1 MKQAFF
7 EENKNKYVYIFEDCQ
22 LVKGFSRTSICD
34 ISRKRILFISNSY
47 YGLTTHFK
55 KSTVGEIDEML
66 DGKNSRL
73 QFYKFLSFLLEECI
87 ADLVDDITAFPEI
100 PVYWDS
106 PSEITNAIIDIRDR
120 WDFLDKAFTELSVL
134 RCQFLQLRFY
144 EKADRVII
152 GQIVSLLK
160 GKCFKDVELLLKFD
174 PEGMPH
180 KFLLQLAARQKNIRF
195 LIHSSP
201 PALNSLSGDTIKY
214 SGQAIT
220 SCSNCGIINPYT
232 LHIPSIQGFMENK
245 LFNSC
250 LNRKIAIDE
259 NGYVKNCPS
268 MKKQYGHINDISLIN
283 VARQN
288 GFKEIGRLNKDE
300 TDICKDCELRY
311 ICSDC
316 RAYTQ
321 GNSLT
326 GKPLKCKYDP
336 YEGKWGQ

>member
-1 MKQAFF
+1 MEQAFF
-7 EENKNKYVYIFEDCQ
+7 EENRNKYVYIFEDCQ

-34 ISRKRILFISNSY
+34 ISRKRIFFISNSY
-47 YGLTTHFK
+47 YELSNYFK
-55 KSTVGEIDEML
+55 KSTVGEIDKML

-73 QFYKFLSFLLEECI
+73 QFNKFLSFLLDENI
-87 ADLVDDITAFPEI
+87 ASLVDDISNFPEI
-100 PVYWDS
+100 PAYWDS

-120 WDFLDKAFTELSVL
+120 WDFLDKAFMELSEL
-134 RCQFLQLRFY
+134 RCEYLQLRFFK
-144 EKADRVII
+144 EADPEII
-152 GQIVSLLK
+152 EQIISMVK
-160 GKCFKDVELLLKFD
+160 GKCFKDAELLLKFD
-174 PEGMPH
+174 AEGISH
-180 KFLLQLAARQKNIRF
+180 EFLLQLSGKQKNVRF
-195 LIHSSP
+195 FIHSAP
-201 PALNSLSGDTIKY
+201 RAFISLSGDTIKY
-214 SGQAIT
+214 SEQVIT

-232 LHIPSIQGFMENK
+232 LSIPSIQGFMENK

-268 MKKQYGHINDISLIN
+268 MKKKYGHINNISLIN
-283 VARQN
+283 VARMK

-300 TDICKDCELRY
+300 TEICKDCELRY

-326 GKPLKCKYDP
+326 GKPSKCRYDP
-336 YEGKWGQ
+336 YESKWGQ